1 MLAGALMKP
10 ADKTMKTLLLPLA
23 VLLLLL
29 CGCGGSQ
36 TPDAGAEQPPVNT
49 DFPVG
54 AALPNNSYSASY
66 QILIFGNSHVRSN
79 NLADLIQQLIV
90 AGKPGVQVN
99 IVLAPGGAFL
109 DERLTDG
116 DGLLLLQSKAWTQV
130 ILQGQKYSTSGLNT
144 YPVDGT
150 LLWIRASKA
159 QGATPI
165 LFPEHRQVSVFDEG
179 IRVHQLHQSIAA
191 IEPSCVAPVGMAWDR
206 ALAEHPGLPLHTADG
221 NHAALAGSFLTAL
234 IFYHSITGNNPDSLP
249 FLQNIEI
256 PALQQQLLRQVAA
269 ATLQQHQACPF

>member
-1 MLAGALMKP
+1 MKP

-23 VLLLLL
+23 MLLLLL

-36 TPDAGAEQPPVNT
+36 TPDAGVEQPPVNT
-49 DFPVG
+49 DFPAG
-54 AALPNNSYSASY
+54 AALPNNSNSASY

-79 NLADLIQQLIV
+79 NLPDLIRQLII

-99 IVLAPGGAFL
+99 MVVAPGGAYL
-109 DERLTDG
+109 DERLNNDE
-116 DGLLLLQSKAWTQV
+116 GLKLLQSKAWTQV

-159 QGATPI
+159 QGTTPI

-191 IEPSCVAPVGMAWDR
+191 AEPSCLAPVGMAWDR
-206 ALAEHPGLPLHTADG
+206 ALAENPVLALHMADG
-221 NHAALAGSFLTAL
+221 NHANLAGSFLTAL

-249 FLQNIEI
+249 FQPKIAV
-256 PALQQQLLRQVAA
+256 PAVQQQLLRQVAA
-269 ATLQQHQACPF
+269 ATLQQYQACPF